1 MDPKH
6 DDDESPSL
14 VFFSDTYK
22 LTPLVSDSAI
32 LSSDS
37 NSFVFVVVFSAGGG
51 LRQTTATKILIS
63 NMSNEL
69 VLKITMF
76 INLYKSSSFTNNY
89 HWFRHEQLDAFIIGS
104 VAN

>member
-14 VFFSDTYK
+14 IFFSDTYK

-51 LRQTTATKILIS
+51 SAKR
-63 NMSNEL
+63 
-69 VLKITMF
+69 
-76 INLYKSSSFTNNY
+76 
-89 HWFRHEQLDAFIIGS
+89 R
-104 VAN
+104 